1 MSSTWTRRGN
11 RSRRARELL
20 SDSSRPDN
28 SLKRKRED
36 YANAPVARLERPLF
50 HGFKRPIVQIRYLR
64 SRNGRCFY
72 GAIGSNIDAKSN
84 GARCAF
90 LAERF
95 RVVGID
101 RIEDLQRSPAFDRV
115 ADASFRNRR
124 RRNAGLWRRFAAFRL
139 GANLF
144 LELVQLALVDF
155 AAGGLG
161 FLAEPRK
168 SSQLPFRLPPA
179 WGGASHRH
187 CCIAVIPGPFP

>member
-155 AAGGLG
+155 AAGVLDFSANRRNLHNVPFGL
-161 FLAEPRK
+161 R
-168 SSQLPFRLPPA
+168 PA
-179 WGGASHRH
+179 GVWQISGNVD
-187 CCIAVIPGPFP
+187 IA